1 MGATHTLDFL
11 EHIKRKEERI
21 MHHHLS
27 NLRHP
32 QWGSIVGYEADV
44 RVAILEDELE
54 VWEKRVGDNP
64 DQIPYLGYIRDTL
77 KGRIEEV
84 RKNAVLFKEPPD
96 GDLKAI
102 LEEKNHPNELHGP
115 GPDEER

>member
-54 VWEKRVGDNP
+54 ESDSKKL
-64 DQIPYLGYIRDTL
+64 Q
-77 KGRIEEV
+77 
-84 RKNAVLFKEPPD
+84 
-96 GDLKAI
+96 
-102 LEEKNHPNELHGP
+102 ELISKV
-115 GPDEER
+115 DEEFDDTSSDSMNTFMFKITVLQKNFITT